1 MKKLLIG
8 LIIIAALAVYLFKTQ
23 PNTAAVE
30 QNNVAASNVTEPNLV
45 NKKLKAVINTFN
57 KYLLPLSLIFH
68 NSHINLYKL
77 LREIGN
83 DGQNANF

>member
-30 QNNVAASNVTEPNLV
+30 QNNVAAPNVTEPNLV
-45 NKKLKAVINTFN
+45 NKKQPAEGTPLRIVIDLKKIFAFAEINHSN
-57 KYLLPLSLIFH
+57 NI
-68 NSHINLYKL
+68 
-77 LREIGN
+77 
-83 DGQNANF
+83 